1 MGYRQE
7 IEYLRKNKSLKYL
20 LQDSCLH
27 SVECAEDL
35 STPGECVLDEII
47 SVSVSHAVVGWER
60 IREELAKS
68 LEVTR
73 AIL

>member
-35 STPGECVLDEII
+35 STPGECVVDI
-47 SVSVSHAVVGWER
+47 SVTVSHAVVGWER

-73 AIL
+73 ALL